1 MVDLLNMLSRVEVHK
16 KHNLS
21 GSVVSSEE
29 IKTFSGADLISLI
42 ARELEEKRAHQL
54 LHLTTFD
61 TF

>member
-29 IKTFSGADLISLI
+29 IKTFSGADLVL
-42 ARELEEKRAHQL
+42 R
-54 LHLTTFD
+54 
-61 TF
+61 